1 MKIKTIKV
9 QNYRLLQNSTMDLS
23 NQENDLSLIIGHNNS
38 GKTSF
43 VKIFEEFFKSGTPN
57 FSFDDFPLINREAIV
72 DINGDTNE
80 YDLSIKLIVEIE
92 YSEDDSLRN
101 ISDLILDLNPEHNTV
116 KILFESIIDKQSLLG
131 ELKNIKDEN
140 KKRFINK
147 NITRFLKHG
156 IYVFAA
162 DEYLED
168 NDREKFVSKDKKD
181 IDKLINFQVIHA
193 KRNVSSSESDGKS
206 SQVLSKIATSY
217 FNKKTENQLDFNDLN
232 EINKSLLS
240 MDKNLE
246 DIYKDFFKGLFDKSQ
261 DFLGITDLR
270 VVSDLQSKEILNHH
284 SKVVY
289 GDAQAALPEH
299 LNGLG
304 YLNILYLILQLE
316 IKKEFFKESKKDI
329 NLLFIEEPEAHTHPQ
344 MQTVFIEKIQ
354 ELLTDIPNLQ
364 SFITTHS
371 SHIVKNSDFKSLR
384 YFSISENK
392 IEIKNFYTELKS
404 KYEREKSEDEF
415 TFLNQYLTIAS
426 AELFFAKKI
435 IFIEGL
441 TERLLLPYFI
451 KQFDNNLS
459 DRETKLSSQNIS
471 ILEVGANAKAFKHFI
486 DFLKI
491 KTLIIT
497 DIDTTQKT
505 IKEGKT
511 SYPASSV
518 IKGTHTSNA
527 SIKYFL
533 NAPKITEE
541 TEFKEW
547 FKNLKSKKLNSISE
561 NIEVAYQTEQDNYHG
576 RSFEE
581 AFIHQNKQLL
591 IDNINDIRG
600 LKNNPKEK
608 LESSSDI
615 DAIVDEILDK
625 KSDFASSILWLA
637 LTKDIKWS
645 TPLYIKQ
652 ALEWIQK

>member
-9 QNYRLLQNSTMDLS
+9 QNYRLLKNSTMDLS

-43 VKIFEEFFKSGTPN
+43 VKIFEEFFKSSTPN
-57 FSFDDFPLINREAIV
+57 FSFDDFPTTNRKAILEINEE
-72 DINGDTNE
+72 TNE
-80 YDLSIKLIVEIE
+80 YDLSIKLIVEVE
-92 YSEDDSLRN
+92 YSKVDNLRN
-101 ISDLILDLNPEHNTV
+101 ISDLILDLDPEYNTV
-116 KILFESIIDKQSLLG
+116 KILFESIIDKQKLLN
-131 ELKNIKDEN
+131 ELENIKD
-140 KKRFINK
+140 KKRFIEK
-147 NITRFLKHG
+147 NITRFLKNN
-156 IYVFAA
+156 IYVFA
-162 DEYLED
+162 DDKYLED
-168 NDREKFVSKDKKD
+168 NNRTKFVSKDKKD

-193 KRNVSSSESDGKS
+193 KRSVSSSESDGKS
-206 SQVLSKIATSY
+206 SQILSKIATSY
-217 FNKKTENQLDFNDLN
+217 FNKKTENQLNFDDLN
-232 EINKSLLS
+232 DINKSLLT
-240 MDKNLE
+240 MDESLE
-246 DIYKDFFKGLFDKSQ
+246 KVYEEFFKGLFDKSK
-261 DFLGITDLR
+261 DFLGMTDLR

-289 GDAQAALPEH
+289 GDSQTALPEH

-371 SHIVKNSDFKSLR
+371 SHIVKNSDFRSLR
-384 YFSISENK
+384 YFSISENN

-404 KYEREKSEDEF
+404 KYEQEKSEDEF

-451 KQFDNNLS
+451 KQFDNDLS
-459 DRETKLSSQNIS
+459 DKETKLSSQNIS
-471 ILEVGANAKAFKHFI
+471 ILEVGANAKAFRHFI

-505 IKEGKT
+505 IKEEKAIY
-511 SYPASSV
+511 SASSV
-518 IKGTHTSNA
+518 IEGTHTSNA

-533 NAPKITEE
+533 DAPEISEE
-541 TEFKEW
+541 VEFEKW
-547 FKNLKSKKLNSISE
+547 FENLKNKNLKSSSE
-561 NIEVAYQTEQDNYHG
+561 NIEVAYQIEEDGYHG

-581 AFIHQNKQLL
+581 TFIHQNKQLL
-591 IDNINDIRG
+591 IDNINDVRG
-600 LKNNPKEK
+600 LKNKPKEK
-608 LESSSDI
+608 LESSDSI
-615 DAIVDEILDK
+615 DKIVNEILYK

-637 LTKDIKWS
+637 LTKKIKWN

-652 ALEWIQK
+652 ALQWIQQ